1 MKHWTLILATFATLT
16 LGFCATASAD
26 YLPEGAQA
34 EASTDSAERVQNF
47 LESKNFMAS
56 RLELRKYS
64 GDVVA
69 DLVEISQDARVE
81 RDTRARAIKCLAL
94 YRDDDRAIDTLGTL
108 FAKIKT
114 SDKLFPQVVVSY
126 TEMRG
131 EDVVNE
137 IAPLLQNKDRNV
149 RMAAVIALGRYG
161 GQTGYEQLQEA
172 KANEQDTQVLER
184 ISRYTH

>member
-1 MKHWTLILATFATLT
+1 MKHWTLILITIATIT
-16 LGFCATASAD
+16 LGFCANAAAD

-34 EASTDSAERVQNF
+34 QEAGDSTERVQNF
-47 LESKNFMAS
+47 LESKDFMAS
-56 RLELRKYS
+56 RLELRKHS

-69 DLVEISQDARVE
+69 DLVEISNNRRIT

-94 YRDDDRAIDTLGTL
+94 YRDDDRASENLGTL
-108 FAKIKT
+108 FAKI
-114 SDKLFPQVVVSY
+114 SPNDKLFPQVVVSY
-126 TEMRG
+126 TEIRG
-131 EDVVNE
+131 EDVVEE
-137 IAPLLQNKDRNV
+137 IAPLLQHKNSNV

-172 KANEQDTQVLER
+172 KANEQNTQVLER